1 MIPQND
7 GSNGNPLY
15 EKSYT
20 GLIVTFC
27 IALALG
33 FAIYMLSGHNNR
45 AATTNPTAP
54 TTTGSAPLTLD

>member
-20 GLIVTFC
+20 GLILTVC
-27 IALALG
+27 IALAVG
-33 FAIYMLSGHNNR
+33 FAIYMMSGHNNR

-54 TTTGSAPLTLD
+54 TTTGPRL